1 MQLEGPV
8 RTADHLKIRPVSELR
23 EGSLDLYL
31 GGMADGSKALLLALL
46 AALALVVGAG
56 GAPAYAQETPDDAAG
71 REYFERGRAAFDE
84 ADYETALV
92 YFRHAYR
99 LSRRGE
105 LQYNIG
111 VAADRL
117 QREEEA
123 LEAFR
128 HYLDETEE
136 PLREA
141 EVRERIEALERTMA
155 ERAATKRALEEA
167 AMQPRAS
174 VDPSDRARLP
184 TSAIVG
190 GSALAALGVAGVAA
204 MGAGLSKN
212 GTCRQEVEGQCVVE
226 RSATA
231 WTWVYGGLGVAALAG
246 SAAWFGIGA
255 RRQKRKRETRVTLGP
270 TGVVVSGKF

>member
-1 MQLEGPV
+1 MKP
-8 RTADHLKIRPVSELR
+8 RPTTLSCC
-23 EGSLDLYL
+23 
-31 GGMADGSKALLLALL
+31 ALV
-46 AALALVVGAG
+46 ALALVAVTWSAPGA
-56 GAPAYAQETPDDAAG
+56 AQETPDDAAG

-92 YFRHAYR
+92 YFRHAYK

-117 QREEEA
+117 QREEDA

-128 HYLDETEE
+128 QYLEETEE

-141 EVRERIEALERTMA
+141 EVRERIDALERTIA
-155 ERAATKRALEEA
+155 ERNAAKLALEEA
-167 AMQPRAS
+167 ATSSLASGAQPT
-174 VDPSDRARLP
+174 DGARVP

-190 GSALAALGVAGVAA
+190 GSTLAALGVAGVAA
-204 MGAGLSKN
+204 MGAGLAKN
-212 GTCRQEVEGQCVVE
+212 GTCKEEVGGECAVE
-226 RSATA
+226 HAATP

-246 SAAWFGIGA
+246 SATWFAVGA
-255 RRQKRKRETRVTLGP
+255 RRQKTKREMRISVGP
-270 TGVVVSGKF
+270 TGVMVSGKF

>member
-1 MQLEGPV
+1 MAEGTKTLL
-8 RTADHLKIRPVSELR
+8 RAWLTA
-23 EGSLDLYL
+23 
-31 GGMADGSKALLLALL
+31 
-46 AALALVVGAG
+46 AALSVAVG

-128 HYLDETEE
+128 HYLEETEE

-141 EVRERIEALERTMA
+141 EVRERIEALERTIA
-155 ERAATKRALEEA
+155 ERNATKLALEEA
-167 AMQPRAS
+167 AMQPRVSNA
-174 VDPSDRARLP
+174 DEPRLP

-190 GSALAALGVAGVAA
+190 GSVLAALGVAGVAA

-212 GTCRQEVEGQCVVE
+212 GTCRREVDGQCVVE

-231 WTWVYGGLGVAALAG
+231 WTWVYGGLGAAALAG
-246 SAAWFGIGA
+246 SATWFGVSA
-255 RRQKRKRETRVTLGP
+255 RRQKRKRETRVSIGP
-270 TGVVVSGKF
+270 TGVMVSGKF